1 MIEKLSDR
9 MASLLSKAQLL
20 RAVSGLRAPCSF
32 RTLVSVVNRNRLAVE
47 RFPVY
52 SCSSN
57 FSLRRLAS
65 TGADTGDS
73 GTASA
78 DYYQLDPS
86 NTKIAFGDFS
96 LMASQCE
103 TGRQFTEVDRI
114 GQTGG
119 AQIGD
124 IVWIRGR
131 VSSVRAKGNALF
143 LVIRTGSFHTVQA
156 CHFKDKS
163 DPEES
168 KKMMKYASNLSLESI
183 VDIMGT
189 IAVAD
194 VKSCSMST
202 VELHIQKVP
211 THALFDRP
219 YRCFCADKYITS
231 GLFS

>member
-1 MIEKLSDR
+1 MTS
-9 MASLLSKAQLL
+9 SFSKMRLL
-20 RAVSGLRAPCSF
+20 RAVPRLRVPCSF
-32 RTLVSVVNRNRLAVE
+32 RTFATATVDNRLVISRIPINSNPANLSSQ
-47 RFPVY
+47 RF
-52 SCSSN
+52 SST
-57 FSLRRLAS
+57 SS
-65 TGADTGDS
+65 DTGDS
-73 GTASA
+73 GAASA

-86 NTKIAFGDFS
+86 NSKISFGDFS
-96 LMASQCE
+96 LMASQGE
-103 TGRQFTEVDRI
+103 TGRQFTDVGRI

-119 AQIGD
+119 AGIGD

-168 KKMMKYASNLSLESI
+168 KKMMKYASNLPLESI

-189 IAVAD
+189 VASAD
-194 VKSCSMST
+194 VKSCSLST

-211 THALFDRP
+211 THKLL
-219 YRCFCADKYITS
+219 DKLCRYIRLS
-231 GLFS
+231 SSMSSVLLCSVLLSSP